1 MGSEAIEWPG
11 KTWGSTTPQRKGS
24 VHKEGRRAGRGSGG
38 GEGKLQTQRGECIG
52 EGSSSNCLQ
61 RPSRRHSV
69 RFLHNARSIET
80 RPGKSGAGPGDRA
93 ILELRRGGPGPETRA
108 PQRTASPRG
117 VPPRQF
123 PRPAASPGPF
133 PPFVK
138 GDDRSF
144 RKRHLRWHAHS
155 RHSFSCVPRI

>member
-69 RFLHNARSIET
+69 SFSIMQGVLRQGLASQEPALGTEPSWSSRAAGRAQRLGPHNAQ
-80 RPGKSGAGPGDRA
+80 PLPAGSHRA
-93 ILELRRGGPGPETRA
+93 SSPV
-108 PQRTASPRG
+108 PQH
-117 VPPRQF
+117 PPD
-123 PRPAASPGPF
+123 PS
-133 PPFVK
+133 
-138 GDDRSF
+138 
-144 RKRHLRWHAHS
+144 HLS
-155 RHSFSCVPRI
+155 